1 MSTTNDLSIKPGAI
15 VKYQDGSIYILRERH
30 PLAST
35 AWWPITIV
43 ETNLEITGSFTIIEG
58 QFEVIGQMPRGWDR
72 ETKI

>member
-1 MSTTNDLSIKPGAI
+1 MRRRKIKIGAI

-30 PLAST
+30 SSGST
-35 AWWPITIV
+35 TWWPITIV
-43 ETNLEITGSFTIIEG
+43 ETNLEITETFTITED